1 MEIIKKIPEE
11 WEVDVDFE
19 INHHYLFT
27 PLFSKEECDKI
38 IEIGDSLGKQSATVR
53 SKREVDES
61 IRNSKIS
68 WIHHSNET
76 DWIYKWIWNS
86 VQNTNHWKMDIR
98 GFHDSLQYTTYD
110 SKDGV
115 SKYDWHTD
123 TGIDMNHRKISL
135 SVQLSEPD
143 DYSGGVFEL
152 ERGGRLERME
162 HLEKGSAIMFPS
174 ILRHRVLP
182 VMNGVRKSLVVW
194 IAGPHIR

>member
-1 MEIIKKIPEE
+1 LEIIKELPEE
-11 WEVDVDFE
+11 WGVDVDFDT
-19 INHHYLFT
+19 NHHYLFT

-38 IEIGDSLGKQSATVR
+38 IDIGDSLENNSATIR
-53 SKREVDES
+53 DKKQVDKS

-68 WIHHSNET
+68 WIHYNKDTE
-76 DWIYKWIWNS
+76 WIYNWIWAS
-86 VQNTNHWKMDIR
+86 VQNTNHWKIDIK
-98 GFHDSLQYTTYD
+98 GFYDSLQYTIYD
-110 SKDGV
+110 SNDGV

-123 TGIDMNHRKISL
+123 TGPDMNHRKISL
-135 SVQLSEPD
+135 SAQLSDPD

-152 ERGGRLERME
+152 ERGGMLETVG

-182 VMNGVRKSLVVW
+182 VRNGVRKSLVVW

>member
-1 MEIIKKIPEE
+1 LEIIKELPEE
-11 WEVDVDFE
+11 WGVDVDFDT
-19 INHHYLFT
+19 NHHYLFT

-38 IEIGDSLGKQSATVR
+38 IDIGDSLENNSATIR
-53 SKREVDES
+53 DKKQVDKS

-68 WIHHSNET
+68 WIHYNKDTE
-76 DWIYKWIWNS
+76 WIYNWIWAS
-86 VQNTNHWKMDIR
+86 VQNTNHWKIDIK
-98 GFHDSLQYTTYD
+98 GFYDSLQYTIYD
-110 SKDGV
+110 SNDGV

-123 TGIDMNHRKISL
+123 TGPDMNHRKISL
-135 SVQLSEPD
+135 SVQLSDPD

-152 ERGGRLERME
+152 ERGGMLETVG

>member
-1 MEIIKKIPEE
+1 MEIIKELPEE
-11 WEVDVDFE
+11 WGVDVDFDT
-19 INHHYLFT
+19 NHHYLFT

-38 IEIGDSLGKQSATVR
+38 IDIGDSLENNSATIR
-53 SKREVDES
+53 DKKQVDKS

-68 WIHHSNET
+68 WIHYNKDTE
-76 DWIYKWIWNS
+76 WIYNWIWAS
-86 VQNTNHWKMDIR
+86 VQNTNHWKIDIK
-98 GFHDSLQYTTYD
+98 GFYDSLQYTIYD
-110 SKDGV
+110 SNDGV

-123 TGIDMNHRKISL
+123 TGPDMNHRKISL
-135 SVQLSEPD
+135 SAQLSDPD

-152 ERGGRLERME
+152 ERGGMLETVG

-182 VMNGVRKSLVVW
+182 VRNGVRKSLVVW